1 MHRWTPQETILN
13 AILLVE
19 AQDDLVAIVDKLV
32 DRGGRADGDRAL
44 HPAVLIVVL
53 VLNRLLQ
60 HARTI
65 EDSTFTKRLRWSKW

>member
-1 MHRWTPQETILN
+1 
-13 AILLVE
+13 
-19 AQDDLVAIVDKLV
+19 
-32 DRGGRADGDRAL
+32 
-44 HPAVLIVVL
+44 LIVVL